1 MLPAFQHRGIGA
13 RLVDWG
19 LELARKEGVPVT
31 LKSTESG
38 YRLYER
44 KKFKEVDAVQ
54 VTESLRVPIMVFEP
68 S

>member
-1 MLPAFQHRGIGA
+1 M
-13 RLVDWG
+13 DWG